1 MILHSSSFILHFAKD
16 QLSQRE
22 RLALTAPKVMFRR
35 MKHGLSHDETL
46 PFVQRNLTFGKF
58 VFCKPSGYRQTIA

>member
-22 RLALTAPKVMFRR
+22 SRR

-46 PFVQRNLTFGKF
+46 PFAQRNLTFGKS
-58 VFCKPSGYRQTIA
+58 VFCKPSGYRQAIA